1 MFNNLIISLGIIF
14 FGLIVGY
21 IIQLLTQRR
30 VIRLPISLE
39 KLRKLLQKIGL
50 LFFMPISFIGALW
63 IIKIDNIKIVAL
75 PFLGIFALLIG
86 GALGLTAAK
95 YFHLKR
101 KDTGSMFTCGSF
113 TNNGSIGALICY
125 LFLGEEGFALV
136 PIYKVFEQVIY
147 YAVGFP
153 IAKSFSNN
161 VVKKENMIY
170 QLKEVFTDIFVIVAL
185 ISIVIGIFL
194 NLSGI
199 ERPVFYKTINAIFIP
214 VGTVILLVSIGIA
227 MKFGRVKNYIKE
239 SVAISIIKFIFV
251 PLIIST
257 IAFFLGYRIIG
268 GGLPLKVVII
278 LSSMPV
284 AFSAL
289 IPVSIYDLN
298 LDLANSCWLVTT
310 LSLIV
315 ILPLLYYIIS
325 LI

>member
-1 MFNNLIISLGIIF
+1 MFNKIIISLGYIF

-21 IIQLLTQRR
+21 IIQQLELRK
-30 VIRLPISLE
+30 VIRLPIGLE
-39 KLRKLLQKIGL
+39 NFRKLLQKIGL

-86 GALGLTAAK
+86 GALGLTAAEH
-95 YFHLKR
+95 FHLKR
-101 KDTGSMFTCGSF
+101 KDAGSMFTCGSF
-113 TNNGSIGALICY
+113 TNIGSIGGLICY

-136 PIYKVFEQVIY
+136 PIYKLFEQVVY
-147 YAVGFP
+147 YAIGFP

-161 VVKKENMIY
+161 VVKKENIIS
-170 QLKEVFTDIFVIVAL
+170 QLKEIFTDIFVIVAL
-185 ISIVIGIFL
+185 ISIAIGIFL

-199 ERPVFYKTINAIFIP
+199 ERPVFYRTINAIFIP
-214 VGTVILLVSIGIA
+214 AGTVILLVSIGLA
-227 MKFGRVKNYIKE
+227 MKFGKVKSYIKE
-239 SVAISIIKFIFV
+239 SISVSIIKFILV
-251 PLIIST
+251 PSIIST
-257 IAFFLGYRIIG
+257 IAFFLGYRIIE

-315 ILPLLYYIIS
+315 ILPLLFYIIS

>member
-1 MFNNLIISLGIIF
+1 
-14 FGLIVGY
+14 
-21 IIQLLTQRR
+21 
-30 VIRLPISLE
+30 
-39 KLRKLLQKIGL
+39 
-50 LFFMPISFIGALW
+50 
-63 IIKIDNIKIVAL
+63 
-75 PFLGIFALLIG
+75 
-86 GALGLTAAK
+86 
-95 YFHLKR
+95 
-101 KDTGSMFTCGSF
+101 MFTCGSF
-113 TNNGSIGALICY
+113 TNIGSIGALICY

-136 PIYKVFEQVIY
+136 PVYKLFEQVIY

-161 VVKKENMIY
+161 IVKKENIIS
-170 QLKEVFTDIFVIVAL
+170 QLKKVFTDIFVVVAL
-185 ISIVIGIFL
+185 ISIAIGIFL

-214 VGTVILLVSIGIA
+214 AGTVILLVSIGLA
-227 MKFGRVKNYIKE
+227 MKFGKVKNYIKE
-239 SVAISIIKFIFV
+239 SISVSIIKSILV
-251 PLIIST
+251 PSIIST
-257 IAFFLGYRIIG
+257 IAFFLGYGVIE
-268 GGLPLKVVII
+268 GGLPLKVVTI

-315 ILPLLYYIIS
+315 ILPLLFYIIS